1 MSSSSDDEKTLK
13 ESIGKQ
19 KTAKKKSKL
28 RSNSLKILYLFSKIT
43 RRKRS
48 LMLEQSFT
56 EIIQIAKEAAPKG
69 SNLRKT
75 CLDRV
80 KKILANGFT
89 TKENFKKAFDFW
101 KILNSITMDLDNP
114 PIMFKERIKWPEG
127 EWTHFRSSADFVVAF
142 WRIFD
147 TDPIAVVTA
156 AAGRYSGCEDVKNEI
171 NSKIGYY
178 ADSDLD
184 EDDFDVDQ
192 DAPRHQQRQQERYRP
207 RQRANALKKAK
218 EDDSDLDE
226 DDLAVEVLPRQQ
238 EHKTKG
244 SMIVRK
250 AAALAENISLQTKLA
265 ADLDKPG
272 GSQQTH
278 NTREVLR
285 QLQGNELAISQVND
299 ETKSEDDSGSKIE
312 VDDSLDFTVAHIID
326 VVNDQQP
333 KTPEDV
339 LDVEGSVAAIRMDTT
354 GAEAQDINVLLDD
367 LQPDRQPRTPV
378 AKYFPH

>member
-1 MSSSSDDEKTLK
+1 MIFLGGRGNGKGFGRASSSTDEISMGQPRSKAWMSSSSDDEKTLK

-56 EIIQIAKEAAPKG
+56 EIIQIAKEAAAAPKG

-80 KKILANGFT
+80 KKILAN
-89 TKENFKKAFDFW
+89 
-101 KILNSITMDLDNP
+101 DNP

-272 GSQQTH
+272 GSQQ
-278 NTREVLR
+278 
-285 QLQGNELAISQVND
+285 VND

-378 AKYFPH
+378 AKYFSH